1 MYAHPL
7 DAVQAVNQLRNDQTS
22 DFTVQRS
29 DGRTDKGAEAA
40 WKALA
45 EIYGPFAAHKHD
57 PTFLVTFDVSDGW
70 RMIGVANVYFKFQ
83 GSDGGAATDPQGEKW
98 DGFGPAAFH
107 FYYVKDGDDIKLK
120 ETLIFSDPSPALKL
134 LLQAGALNGDQ
145 IAGMLKGA

>member
-83 GSDGGAATDPQGEKW
+83 GSDGGAATDPQGE
-98 DGFGPAAFH
+98 
-107 FYYVKDGDDIKLK
+107 VSRCQK
-120 ETLIFSDPSPALKL
+120 ERLCLRRDVRLVGYMLTSFVSVRTEMGWVRACGVPFL
-134 LLQAGALNGDQ
+134 LCQGW
-145 IAGMLKGA
+145 